1 MKPLPAW
8 CLILVMGI
16 SAWGFSQ
23 KSVLEKRRNTPMV
36 VLNTNRSLN
45 AAKAKRALFNTYQKK
60 ASDYDTLIIRHRLRF
75 IELFGKKEVVGQ
87 LGYRFIHALFDLT
100 SDQLRGQEGFRA
112 APSEKHPKAVYE
124 NLDLIETILRTEKIN
139 TLHVPIKVSN
149 VYAAPLGLYFDIDFQ
164 LMDTLI
170 KARLDYRFT
179 NQKSRI
185 IIYHK
190 TIN

>member
-23 KSVLEKRRNTPMV
+23 KSVTVKKRKAPMV

-45 AAKAKRALFNTYQKK
+45 AAKAKRALFSTYQKK
-60 ASDYDTLIIRHRLRF
+60 ANDYDTLIIRHRLRF
-75 IELFGKKEVVGQ
+75 IELFGKKDVIGQ
-87 LGYRFIHALFDLT
+87 LGYRFIHALYDLT
-100 SDQLRGQEGFRA
+100 NDQLISHEGFRA
-112 APSEKHPKAVYE
+112 APREKHPKTVYE
-124 NLDLIETILRTEKIN
+124 NLDLIETILHTEKIS
-139 TLHVPIKVSN
+139 TLHVPIIVSN

-164 LMDTLI
+164 LTDTLI
-170 KARLDYRFT
+170 KARLDYRFA

-185 IIYHK
+185 IIYDK

>member
-60 ASDYDTLIIRHRLRF
+60 ASDYDTLIIQHRLRF

-87 LGYRFIHALFDLT
+87 LGYRFIHALYD
-100 SDQLRGQEGFRA
+100 
-112 APSEKHPKAVYE
+112 
-124 NLDLIETILRTEKIN
+124 
-139 TLHVPIKVSN
+139 
-149 VYAAPLGLYFDIDFQ
+149 
-164 LMDTLI
+164 
-170 KARLDYRFT
+170 
-179 NQKSRI
+179 
-185 IIYHK
+185 
-190 TIN
+190 